1 MNIGEVKQ
9 AVCNV
14 LSEMRERPI
23 PVGIS
28 NRHLHLSQHDYDCLF
43 PNEAMSVKKELK
55 QPGQYAAEQT
65 VTLVGPKGKLERVR
79 ILGPVRNKT
88 QVEISKTDARTL
100 GIAAPIRLSGDLKQT
115 PGVKLVSEMGEVTL
129 QQGVI
134 VALRHIHMSP
144 LDALLF
150 GVKHGDAV
158 SIAIEGTPRTT
169 VFEEV
174 SIRVSPDMVLE
185 MHLDTDEANAADADN
200 PNAYAKILKVSP

>member
-1 MNIGEVKQ
+1 VNIGEVKQ

-43 PNEAMSVKKELK
+43 PNQAMSVKKALK

-79 ILGPVRNKT
+79 ILGPVRSKT

-115 PGVKLVSEMGEVTL
+115 PGIKLVSDMGAVTL

-158 SIAIEGTPRTT
+158 SIAIEGTLRRT

-200 PNAYAKILKVSP
+200 PDAYAKILKVSP

>member
-1 MNIGEVKQ
+1 VNIAEVKQ
-9 AVCNV
+9 VVCHV

-28 NRHLHLSQHDYDCLF
+28 NRHLHLSQSDYDSLF
-43 PNEAMSVKKELK
+43 PNQAMAVRKTLK

-79 ILGPVRNKT
+79 ILGPVRSKT
-88 QVEISKTDARTL
+88 QVEISKTDARSL
-100 GIAAPIRLSGDLKQT
+100 GIPAPIRLSGDLSGT
-115 PGVKLVSEMGEVTL
+115 PGIKLVSSEGEVELTK
-129 QQGVI
+129 GVI

-150 GVKHGDAV
+150 GVKHGDSVA
-158 SIAIEGTPRTT
+158 IAIEGTPRRT
-169 VFEEV
+169 VFEAV

-200 PNAYAKILKVSP
+200 PDAFAKILKVSP

>member
-28 NRHLHLSQHDYDCLF
+28 NRHLHLCQRDYDTLF

-55 QPGQYAAEQT
+55 QPGQYAADQT

-79 ILGPVRNKT
+79 ILGPVRSKT
-88 QVEISKTDARTL
+88 QVEISKTDARIL
-100 GIAAPIRLSGDLKQT
+100 GIPAPIRLSGDLKET
-115 PGVKLVSEMGEVTL
+115 PGIKLVSQMGEVSL
-129 QQGVI
+129 FEGVI

-150 GVKHGDAV
+150 GLKHGDSV
-158 SIAIEGTPRTT
+158 SIEIQGTPRKT
-169 VFEEV
+169 VFEDV

>member
-1 MNIGEVKQ
+1 MNIAEVKQ

-14 LSEMRERPI
+14 LAEMRERPI

-43 PNEAMSVKKELK
+43 PNQAMSVRKELM

-79 ILGPVRNKT
+79 ILGPVRSTT

-100 GIAAPIRLSGDLKQT
+100 GIPAPIRLSGDLKET
-115 PGVKLVSEMGEVTL
+115 PGIKLVSEMGEVSLT
-129 QQGVI
+129 QGVI
-134 VALRHIHMSP
+134 VAVRHIHMSP

-150 GVKHGDAV
+150 GVTHGDSV
-158 SIAIEGTPRTT
+158 SIAIEGTPRRT

-200 PNAYAKILKVSP
+200 PNAFAKIVKVSP

>member
-1 MNIGEVKQ
+1 VNIAEVKQ
-9 AVCNV
+9 VVCHV
-14 LSEMRERPI
+14 LLEMRERPI

-28 NRHLHLSQHDYDCLF
+28 NRHLHLSQSDYDSLF
-43 PNEAMSVKKELK
+43 PNQAMAVRKTLK

-79 ILGPVRNKT
+79 ILGPVRSKT
-88 QVEISKTDARTL
+88 QVEISKTDARSL
-100 GIAAPIRLSGDLKQT
+100 GIPAPIRLSGDLSGT
-115 PGVKLVSEMGEVTL
+115 PGIKLVSSEGEVELTK
-129 QQGVI
+129 GVI

-150 GVKHGDAV
+150 GVKHGDSVA
-158 SIAIEGTPRTT
+158 IAIEGTPRRT
-169 VFEEV
+169 VFEAV

-200 PNAYAKILKVSP
+200 PDAFAKILKVSP

>member
-14 LSEMRERPI
+14 LSEMRQRPI

-28 NRHLHLSQHDYDCLF
+28 NRHLHLCQRDYDTLF
-43 PNEAMSVKKELK
+43 PNQTMSVKKELK
-55 QPGQYAAEQT
+55 QPGQYAAAQT

-79 ILGPVRNKT
+79 ILGPVRSKT

-100 GIAAPIRLSGDLKQT
+100 GIPTPIRLSGDLKET
-115 PGVKLVSEMGEVTL
+115 PGIKLVSEMGEVTL
-129 QQGVI
+129 AQGVI

-144 LDALLF
+144 IDALLF
-150 GVKHGDAV
+150 GVKHGDSV
-158 SIAIEGTPRTT
+158 SIAIEGTPRRT

-200 PNAYAKILKVSP
+200 PQAYAKILKVSP

>member
-28 NRHLHLSQHDYDCLF
+28 NRHLHLCQRDYDTLF

-55 QPGQYAAEQT
+55 QPGQYAADQT

-79 ILGPVRNKT
+79 ILGPVRSKT

-100 GIAAPIRLSGDLKQT
+100 GIPAPIRLSGDLKDS
-115 PGVKLVSEMGEVTL
+115 PGIKLVSAMGEVSL
-129 QQGVI
+129 YEGVI

-158 SIAIEGTPRTT
+158 SIEIKGTPRTT

-200 PNAYAKILKVSP
+200 PKAYAKILKVSP

>member
-1 MNIGEVKQ
+1 VNIGEVKQ
-9 AVCNV
+9 VVCNV
-14 LSEMRERPI
+14 LAEMRERPI

-28 NRHLHLSQHDYDCLF
+28 NRHLHLCQRDYDTLF

-55 QPGQYAAEQT
+55 QPGQYAADQT

-79 ILGPVRNKT
+79 ILGPVRSKT

-100 GIAAPIRLSGDLKQT
+100 GIPAPIRLSGDLKET
-115 PGVKLVSEMGEVTL
+115 PGIKLVSEMGEVSL
-129 QQGVI
+129 YEGVI

-158 SIAIEGTPRTT
+158 SIEIQGTPRKT
-169 VFEEV
+169 VFEDV

>member
-9 AVCNV
+9 AVSNV
-14 LSEMRERPI
+14 LAEMRERPI

-28 NRHLHLSQHDYDCLF
+28 NRHLHLCQHDYDALF
-43 PNEAMSVKKELK
+43 PNTAMSVKKELQ
-55 QPGQYAAEQT
+55 QPGQYAADQT

-79 ILGPVRNKT
+79 ILGPVRSKT

-100 GIAAPIRLSGDLKQT
+100 GIPAPIRLSGDLKQT
-115 PGVKLVSEMGEVTL
+115 PGIKLVSEMGEVSL
-129 QQGVI
+129 YEGVI

-150 GVKHGDAV
+150 GVKHGDSV
-158 SIAIEGTPRTT
+158 SIEIHGTPRKT
-169 VFEEV
+169 VFEDV

-200 PNAYAKILKVSP
+200 PKAYAKILKV

>member
-14 LSEMRERPI
+14 LAEMREQPI

-28 NRHLHLSQHDYDCLF
+28 NRHLHLCQRDYDTLF

-55 QPGQYAAEQT
+55 QPGQYAADQT

-79 ILGPVRNKT
+79 ILGPVRSKT

-100 GIAAPIRLSGDLKQT
+100 GIPAPIRLSGDLKET
-115 PGVKLVSEMGEVTL
+115 PGIKLVSEMGEVSL
-129 QQGVI
+129 YEGVI

-158 SIAIEGTPRTT
+158 SIEIQGTPRKT
-169 VFEEV
+169 VFEDV

>member
-14 LSEMRERPI
+14 LSEMQERPI

-28 NRHLHLSQHDYDCLF
+28 NRHLHLCQRDYDTLF
-43 PNEAMSVKKELK
+43 PHETMSVKKELK
-55 QPGQYAAEQT
+55 QPGQYAANQT

-79 ILGPVRNKT
+79 ILGPVRSKT

-100 GIAAPIRLSGDLKQT
+100 GIPAPIRLSGDLKDT
-115 PGVKLVSEMGEVTL
+115 PGIKLVSAMGEVSL
-129 QQGVI
+129 FEGVI

-144 LDALLF
+144 LDALLY
-150 GVKHGDAV
+150 GVKHGDTV
-158 SIAIEGTPRTT
+158 SVEIKGTPRKT

-174 SIRVSPDMVLE
+174 SIRVSPDMLLE

-200 PNAYAKILKVSP
+200 PEAYAKILKVSP